1 MKSKAKKLAK
11 LLGWEYG
18 EIGDGSCCYVT
29 TQNDTHC
36 VEFTFDP
43 TGNILTDVAIYK
55 RIFEEQ
61 PSERVA
67 MIELNPNPSE
77 KSKASEV
84 LSDYARYI

>member
-11 LLGWEYG
+11 MFGWKYG
-18 EIGDGSCCYVT
+18 EMNDNSCCYVG

-43 TGNILTDVAIYK
+43 TGNVLIDVAIYE
-55 RIFEEQ
+55 RVFEEQ

-67 MIELNPNPSE
+67 MIGLSPNPSE
-77 KSKASEV
+77 VSKDSEV
-84 LSDYARYI
+84 SSDYARYF